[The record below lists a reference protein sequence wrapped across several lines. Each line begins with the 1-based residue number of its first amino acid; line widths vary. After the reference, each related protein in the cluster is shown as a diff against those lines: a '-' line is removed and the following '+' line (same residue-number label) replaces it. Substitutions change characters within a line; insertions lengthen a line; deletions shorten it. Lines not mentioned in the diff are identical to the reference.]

1 MGIYDN
7 EHDPNVEMWEKENNP
22 TPQSRNFQRVLTDEQ
37 ISSIYDQLVILFR
50 DDAEVMAET
59 MLNNY
64 LADDKDMLWDN
75 IVELIEAAEDGKLLS
90 IEQLNMTLK
99 EDSTS
104 NEVE

>member
-1 MGIYDN
+1 M
-7 EHDPNVEMWEKENNP
+7 
-22 TPQSRNFQRVLTDEQ
+22 SRNQERVLTDQQ

-75 IVELIEAAEDGKLLS
+75 IAELVEQAEDGKLLS
-90 IEQLNMTLK
+90 IDQVNLILK
-99 EDSTS
+99 EDSYD
-104 NEVE
+104 NV